1 MKRYSNSSSRSKPF
15 KDKCSFCGRSNASG
29 LQIIS
34 APQASICAD
43 CISVCGDLLNKKSW
57 SGPKFDVPSPK
68 NIKAFLDKYVIGQ
81 EKAKRTLS
89 VAVYNHY
96 KRVLNP
102 NSAGDEVEL
111 EKSNILLA
119 GPTGTGKTLFAQ
131 TLAKMLKVPFTI
143 ADATVLTEAGYV
155 GEDVENILVRLLQSA
170 NYDVEAAQLGII
182 YIDEIDKI
190 ARKSG
195 NPSITR
201 DVSGEGVQQG
211 LLKILEGTIAAVP
224 PKGGRKHPEQDLIK
238 IDTRNILFICG
249 GAFDGLE
256 KIIARRLGRKVVGFK
271 AESTSVGAK
280 IGELLDKIE
289 DDDLLQYGMI
299 PEIVGRL
306 PVVCSL
312 SELDKD
318 ALKRILIEPKNA
330 LVKQYIH
337 NFKLEGIELI
347 FNDDAID
354 AIAELA
360 IKRDTGARSLR
371 SIMETS
377 MMEVMFEAPSQEDLE
392 KIVIT
397 KEFMESSAEPE
408 YTFKAKRK
416 RA

>member
-1 MKRYSNSSSRSKPF
+1 MKKYSNSSSRNKPF

-29 LQIIS
+29 LQVIS

-43 CISVCGDLLNKKSW
+43 CISVCSDLLNKKSW

-81 EKAKRTLS
+81 EKAKRALS

-96 KRVLNP
+96 KRILNP
-102 NSAGDEVEL
+102 SSAGDEVEL

-238 IDTRNILFICG
+238 IDTKNILFICG

-271 AESTSVGAK
+271 AVSTAVGAK

-289 DDDLLQYGMI
+289 DEDLLEYGLI
-299 PEIVGRL
+299 PEIIGRL

-312 SELDKD
+312 CELDKK
-318 ALKRILIEPKNA
+318 ALKQILTEPKNA
-330 LVKQYIH
+330 LVKQYVH
-337 NFKLEGIELI
+337 NFKLEDIELV
-347 FNDDAID
+347 FNNDAID
-354 AIAELA
+354 AIAQLA

-377 MMEVMFEAPSQEDLE
+377 MMEVMYEAPSQKGLE

-397 KEFMESSAEPE
+397 KDFIEIGAEPE